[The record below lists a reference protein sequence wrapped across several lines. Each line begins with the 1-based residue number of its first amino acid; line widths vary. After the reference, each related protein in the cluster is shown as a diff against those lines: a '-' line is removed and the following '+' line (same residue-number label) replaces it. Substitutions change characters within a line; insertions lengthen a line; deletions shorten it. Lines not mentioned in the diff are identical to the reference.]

1 MRKLRVHTI
10 QFLKSEQAYGYGHA
24 ERIKSRVITKT
35 FLFETCR
42 LIILNITISAISL
55 SQTKQD
61 R

>member
-24 ERIKSRVITKT
+24 ERVKSRVITET

-42 LIILNITISAISL
+42 FDNI
-55 SQTKQD
+55 KHND
-61 R
+61 